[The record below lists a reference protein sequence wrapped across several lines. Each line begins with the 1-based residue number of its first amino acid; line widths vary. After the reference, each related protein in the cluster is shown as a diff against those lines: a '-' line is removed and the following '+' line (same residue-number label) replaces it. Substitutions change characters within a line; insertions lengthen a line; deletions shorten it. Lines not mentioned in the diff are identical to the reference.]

1 MYRVLVV
8 DDEKIEREG
17 IKFLLSREEG
27 EFEISEASNGRQA
40 LEILRNEEIDL
51 LLTDIKMPHMDGL
64 ELAKKA
70 KEEKEELQIVIFSG
84 YNDFSFA
91 QEAIR
96 YGVKEY
102 VLKPVDPDIF
112 SETLEKVRSEIDKN
126 KNRKIKDQKE
136 QDFLQQYF
144 LQNYIYTGKKEILEK
159 AGEMINLDTWNQ
171 WHCAI
176 LVESS
181 QNFFDTADENLAED
195 LSLEM
200 LAEKVYLSSGY
211 LSFIFKKETGMNLN
225 RFIRVFRMEKAKEL
239 LCSTNMKVAQVSE
252 KVGFSN
258 VSYFCRSFREYYGSS
273 PESYRKGT
281 GDDEENPKEI

>member
-1 MYRVLVV
+1 MFKISYPNSFTNMNIDEAKMFVNLWTESFLNIPTKVV
-8 DDEKIEREG
+8 FD
-17 IKFLLSREEG
+17 
-27 EFEISEASNGRQA
+27 A
-40 LEILRNEEIDL
+40 
-51 LLTDIKMPHMDGL
+51 
-64 ELAKKA
+64 
-70 KEEKEELQIVIFSG
+70 
-84 YNDFSFA
+84 
-91 QEAIR
+91 
-96 YGVKEY
+96 VK
-102 VLKPVDPDIF
+102 
-112 SETLEKVRSEIDKN
+112 
-126 KNRKIKDQKE
+126 
-136 QDFLQQYF
+136 
-144 LQNYIYTGKKEILEK
+144 NYIYQHYG
-159 AGEMINLDTWNQ
+159 
-171 WHCAI
+171 
-176 LVESS
+176 
-181 QNFFDTADENLAED
+181 ED